1 MHHLCMISACAV
13 YLGKFLTFA
22 TFGHHNYSQASQ
34 LTNRVSRIFMT
45 DYSDKQFLGVT
56 SWTLSSWSEHQLK
69 SRFLYEIVLRGS
81 LLFILFV
88 LYSVIFLRHPFTFLC
103 FPLFAILSSPPV
115 PLPFSET
122 ALQEVSGLICCDSNC
137 DKYLQTSHVS
147 NTKAFWVPKR
157 NFYG

>member
-1 MHHLCMISACAV
+1 MISACAV
-13 YLGKFLTFA
+13 FLGKFLTFA

-45 DYSDKQFLGVT
+45 DNSDKQFLGVT

-81 LLFILFV
+81 LFFYPVCSLLSYLSSTSIHVSLF
-88 LYSVIFLRHPFTFLC
+88 S
-103 FPLFAILSSPPV
+103 SSPPV

>member
-1 MHHLCMISACAV
+1 MISACAV
-13 YLGKFLTFA
+13 FLGKFLTFA
-22 TFGHHNYSQASQ
+22 TFGYHNYSQASQ

-56 SWTLSSWSEHQLK
+56 SWTLSSYSEHQLK

-81 LLFILFV
+81 LFFNPVCSLLS
-88 LYSVIFLRHPFTFLC
+88 YLRHPFTFLC

-137 DKYLQTSHVS
+137 DKYLKTSHVS

>member
-1 MHHLCMISACAV
+1 MISVCAV
-13 YLGKFLTFA
+13 FLGKFLTFA

-34 LTNRVSRIFMT
+34 LANRVSRIFMT
-45 DYSDKQFLGVT
+45 DYSDKQFLGFT

-81 LLFILFV
+81 PLFYPVCSLLS
-88 LYSVIFLRHPFTFLC
+88 YLRHPFTFLC

-137 DKYLQTSHVS
+137 DKYLKTSHVS

>member
-1 MHHLCMISACAV
+1 MISACV
-13 YLGKFLTFA
+13 VFLGKFLTFA

-81 LLFILFV
+81 LFFILFV
-88 LYSVIFLRHPFTFLC
+88 LYSVIFLNIHSRFFV
-103 FPLFAILSSPPV
+103 FLFAILSSPPV

>member
-1 MHHLCMISACAV
+1 MISACAV
-13 YLGKFLTFA
+13 FLGKFLTFA

-45 DYSDKQFLGVT
+45 DYSDKQFLGFT

-81 LLFILFV
+81 LFFYPVCSLLS
-88 LYSVIFLRHPFTFLC
+88 YLRHPFTFLC

-122 ALQEVSGLICCDSNC
+122 ALQEVSGLICCNSNC

-147 NTKAFWVPKR
+147 NTKAFWVPKI

>member
-1 MHHLCMISACAV
+1 MISAYAV
-13 YLGKFLTFA
+13 FLGKFLTFA

-34 LTNRVSRIFMT
+34 LTNRVSRILWLTTQINSFLELQAGPYLHKANT
-45 DYSDKQFLGVT
+45 NLNPDFSTKLYSEEALF
-56 SWTLSSWSEHQLK
+56 
-69 SRFLYEIVLRGS
+69 
-81 LLFILFV
+81 FILFV